1 MQSFKNRLIILDTF
15 LYFVTIAYLYHIHY
29 KVYGS
34 TIDMAFH
41 VIVWVPVISFVI
53 HFFFDKWWQSRNKNL
68 NNNINIQILF
78 WLFFGCIFVIV
89 LFCLLKSPYILS
101 SYYYIGIFIA
111 YLIET
116 IMIKNKQRVNEIV
129 IPSMFIIVLII
140 TVTFRSLCGIYTL
153 SQAKEQLQKDQYVNI
168 QWIGASS
175 PEMVSTLFSGTANLK
190 FSDLTWSEKKMDFY
204 LFYGEKNQKK
214 FGLYFSPSEGTIRQ
228 YEVRNINSLN
238 NSAVKK

>member
-1 MQSFKNRLIILDTF
+1 MQSFKNRLMILDAF

-34 TIDMAFH
+34 TIDTAFH
-41 VIVWVPVISFVI
+41 VIVWVPIITFII
-53 HFFFDKWWQSRNKNL
+53 HFFLGKGRQSGNKNL
-68 NNNINIQILF
+68 NNNIQILF
-78 WLFFGCIFVIV
+78 WLFFGGIFVIA
-89 LFCLLKSPYILS
+89 LFWLLKDPYILS
-101 SYYYIGIFIA
+101 LHYYIGIFIV

-116 IMIKNKQRVNEIV
+116 IMIKNKQRVNEIM
-129 IPSMFIIVLII
+129 IPSIFIIVLII
-140 TVTFRSLCGIYTL
+140 TVTFRSFCGIYTL

-190 FSDLTWSEKKMDFY
+190 FSDLTSSEKKIDFY

-214 FGLYFSPSEGTIRQ
+214 FGLYFSPSEGTVRQ
-228 YEVRNINSLN
+228 YEIRNINSLN
-238 NSAVKK
+238 NSAVKE